1 MYLTK
6 ITKKIPKKT
15 KKFIIKELITFL
27 KNKED
32 KEEKAIV
39 HAYFEKRE
47 YEKIKKVH

>member
-27 KNKED
+27 KNKEY
-32 KEEKAIV
+32 KEKKAIV
-39 HAYFEKRE
+39 HAYFEKQE
-47 YEKIKKVH
+47 YEKNKKVH

>member
-15 KKFIIKELITFL
+15 KKLIINELITFL

-32 KEEKAIV
+32 KEKKAIV
-39 HAYFEKRE
+39 HAYFEKQE

>member
-32 KEEKAIV
+32 KEKKAIV
-39 HAYFEKRE
+39 NAYFEKRD